1 MIRRQLII
9 ALVAA
14 AACDRSSPP
23 VATKTASSTTSSS
36 TTQLTPAQELP
47 GFPEYKYENAATDS
61 AWGSWPMDF
70 SEAQNGGDLVIV
82 SHVRHP
88 SGLLV
93 IRLDTAIR
101 VAGQTDAGPMYAD
114 SVVVPGLE
122 HGEYLGF
129 YCALPDGSGGEY
141 VAGLVHDADTLFR
154 PRLAWKVN
162 GRALRIEPY
171 PTDSI
176 KCRVTD
182 PLAGEVD

>member
-1 MIRRQLII
+1 
-9 ALVAA
+9 
-14 AACDRSSPP
+14 
-23 VATKTASSTTSSS
+23 
-36 TTQLTPAQELP
+36 LP

-101 VAGQTDAGPMYAD
+101 VAGQTAAGPMYAD

-141 VAGLVHDADTLFR
+141 VAGSCTTRIRSFVRDWRGRSTGEPFESSAT
-154 PRLAWKVN
+154 RLIQSNV
-162 GRALRIEPY
+162 G
-171 PTDSI
+171 
-176 KCRVTD
+176 
-182 PLAGEVD
+182 